1 MGVPNRTRYFVRV
14 SSKAVGKIEFLDSH
28 ERASYSRAIIILY
41 SRIELGQ
48 PAVYQPDCNRVSS
61 PAVCTDGIGFTK
73 HAGQMGGFR
82 ANTLVSVFPSI
93 LSRIYRFDE
102 KFKSRISEPRRRS
115 KVTGKRNQTSYAS
128 NEASSITENS
138 IQRITRNLVSLCG
151 VDLNGNAIA
160 RRWRLPVIT
169 AARDSRTSRKDEQ
182 NSELCCSREPPTF
195 HVDETSFAS

>member
-73 HAGQMGGFR
+73 HAGQIVSGEYSGFC
-82 ANTLVSVFPSI
+82 
-93 LSRIYRFDE
+93 LSLDTVAY
-102 KFKSRISEPRRRS
+102 ISFRRKIEISNITAARRRS
-115 KVTGKRNQTSYAS
+115 NVTGKRNQTSYTS

-138 IQRITRNLVSLCG
+138 IQRITGNLVSLCG

-182 NSELCCSREPPTF
+182 NSGLCYSREPPTF
-195 HVDETSFAS
+195 HVAETSFAS